1 MPKKPAPG
9 SKSGPNRNL
18 LIALV
23 AGAAVVAAVVIGGLL
38 LGGDDDS
45 VDVSSAAYLD
55 GIPQERAVLGNP
67 DATVTLIT
75 FEDIQCPVCK
85 AWTEEGQPGVVA
97 EYVEPGKVKMRF
109 AGLAFLG
116 SDSEKALRY
125 ALAAG
130 EQGKLWQFTEL
141 LYANQGPENSGWV
154 SDDLLE
160 QVATALG
167 LDWEQL
173 QEDAESAVVSQQIT
187 TMSNEAAQKQ
197 VQGTPTFFVQ
207 VGDDEPYQVQPT
219 SFSVE
224 AFQPI
229 LDDALGGS

>member
-9 SKSGPNRNL
+9 SKTGPNRNL

-23 AGAAVVAAVVIGGLL
+23 AGAAVVAAVVIGGLV
-38 LGGDDDS
+38 LGGGDDS

-75 FEDIQCPVCK
+75 FEDIQCPVCQ
-85 AWTEEGQPGVVA
+85 AWTEEGQADVVA
-97 EYVEPGKVKMRF
+97 EYVEPGRVKMRYV
-109 AGLAFLG
+109 GLAFLG
-116 SDSEKALRY
+116 ADSEKALRY

-130 EQGKLWQFTEL
+130 EQSKLWQYTEL

-154 SDDLLE
+154 TDGLLE
-160 QVATALG
+160 QIATGLG

-173 QEDAESAVVSQQIT
+173 QEDADSGVVRQQIT
-187 TMSNEAAQKQ
+187 SMNNEATQKQ
-197 VQGTPTFFVQ
+197 VQGTPSFFVQ
-207 VGDDEPYQVQPT
+207 VGDEDAYQVQPT

-224 AFQPI
+224 SFRPI
-229 LDDALGGS
+229 LDDALDAP

>member
-9 SKSGPNRNL
+9 SKQGPNRNL

-38 LGGDDDS
+38 LGGGDES
-45 VDVSSAAYLD
+45 VDVGSVAHLE
-55 GIPQERAVLGNP
+55 GIPQTRDVLGNP
-67 DATVTLIT
+67 DAEVTLIT
-75 FEDIQCPVCK
+75 FEDIQCPVCQ
-85 AWTEEGQPGVVA
+85 AWTEEGQADVIT
-97 EYVEPGKVKMRF
+97 EYVAPGDVKMRF

-130 EQGKLWQFTEL
+130 EQGQLWQYTEL

-160 QVATALG
+160 QLATALD
-167 LDWEQL
+167 LDWAQL
-173 QEDAESAVVSQQIT
+173 QEDAESAVVSQQLT

-207 VGDDEPYQVQPT
+207 VGDDEAYQVQPT

-224 AFQPI
+224 SFRPI